1 MMKFYKIGIVTTYE
15 IQDIIQANSL
25 KKAIEIANK
34 NYDDGCYM
42 EDCDGVVWK
51 LPKFY
56 ERYIDEND
64 FEKEEK

>member
-1 MMKFYKIGIVTTYE
+1 MLRFYKIGIVTTYE

-25 KKAIEIANK
+25 KKAIEIASK

-51 LPKFY
+51 SPKFY
-56 ERYIDEND
+56 DRYIDEND